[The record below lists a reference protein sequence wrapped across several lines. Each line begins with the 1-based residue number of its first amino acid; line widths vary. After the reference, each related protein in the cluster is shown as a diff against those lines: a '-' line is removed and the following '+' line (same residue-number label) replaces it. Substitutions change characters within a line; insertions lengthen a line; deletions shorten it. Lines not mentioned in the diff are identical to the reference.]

1 MLNKLANSKIPV
13 TSEKKRR
20 KRVTIT
26 RIAADGIISYSRGLH
41 PNEAILILRGRST
54 REQVTIDGLAIPPF
68 ASSGP
73 YYSGFSDFF
82 LPFDSSY
89 VGTAHSHP
97 SRSNRP
103 SLEDLNSGFY
113 GTVSII
119 IAYPYEDDTMAAYD
133 RDGNTLEIKVLDSA

>member
-1 MLNKLANSKIPV
+1 V
-13 TSEKKRR
+13 TLEKKQRQ
-20 KRVTIT
+20 VIIT
-26 RIAADGIISYSRGLH
+26 RMTADGIISYSRGLH
-41 PNEAILILRGRST
+41 PNEAILILRGKVS
-54 REQVTIDGLAIPPF
+54 REKVTVDGLAIPPF

-97 SRSNRP
+97 SRSNKP
-103 SLEDLNSGFY
+103 SLEDLNMGFY

-119 IAYPYEDDTMAAYD
+119 IAYPYEDNTMAAYD
-133 RDGNTLEIKVLDSA
+133 RAGNELEIKILDST

>member
-1 MLNKLANSKIPV
+1 VASD
-13 TSEKKRR
+13 KKRQR
-20 KRVTIT
+20 QVIIT

-41 PNEAILILRGRST
+41 PNEAILILRGKST
-54 REQVTIDGLAIPPF
+54 REQITVDGLVVPPF
-68 ASSGP
+68 ALSGP
-73 YYSGFSDFF
+73 YYSGFSDFH

-119 IAYPYEDDTMAAYD
+119 IAYPYEEDTMAAYD
-133 RDGNTLEIKVLDSA
+133 RDGNALEIKVLESA

>member
-1 MLNKLANSKIPV
+1 MLNKLAKSKILV

-20 KRVTIT
+20 KQVTIT
-26 RIAADGIISYSRGLH
+26 RMAADGIISYSRGLH
-41 PNEAILILRGRST
+41 PNEAILILRGRSN
-54 REQVTIDGLAIPPF
+54 RGQVAIDGLAIPPF

-133 RDGNTLEIKVLDSA
+133 RDGNQLEIKVLDSA